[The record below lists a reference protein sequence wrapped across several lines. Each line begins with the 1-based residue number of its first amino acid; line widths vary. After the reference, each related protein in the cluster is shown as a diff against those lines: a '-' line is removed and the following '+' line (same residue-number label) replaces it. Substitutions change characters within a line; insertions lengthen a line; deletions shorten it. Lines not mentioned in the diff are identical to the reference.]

1 MRLSAR
7 GRVTTA
13 SFPTLAP
20 PPSSTCR
27 GTPWCS
33 VHPIGGT
40 EMRPGSNCSRESLSI
55 LSEQHPALLNVS
67 INRPYGAAPG
77 KEGPPATHLEHARYK

>member
-1 MRLSAR
+1 
-7 GRVTTA
+7 
-13 SFPTLAP
+13 
-20 PPSSTCR
+20 
-27 GTPWCS
+27 
-33 VHPIGGT
+33 
-40 EMRPGSNCSRESLSI
+40 MRPGSNCSRESLSI